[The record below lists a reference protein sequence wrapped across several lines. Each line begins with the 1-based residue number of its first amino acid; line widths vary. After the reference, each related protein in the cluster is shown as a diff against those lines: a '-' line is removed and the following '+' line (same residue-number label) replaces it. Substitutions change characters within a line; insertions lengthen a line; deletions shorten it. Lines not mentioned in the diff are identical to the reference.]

1 MRIKSL
7 DDLISE
13 VYKESSLF
21 LEYTSQEAIDIL
33 KNYGINTNTFN
44 LKDPVMLNALQR
56 NLSNKYNPNNGGNAD
71 DFKKINAAF
80 ETLKNSSGG
89 NQQPNNP
96 EVSTYT
102 PGNNQQPN
110 NQQSNIQQLQAD
122 RRTEIANNPDK
133 SPKFCTN
140 CGKPVGKGAR
150 FCTHCGSPI
159 KTA

>member
-80 ETLKNSSGG
+80 ETLKNNSGG

>member
-1 MRIKSL
+1 M
-7 DDLISE
+7 LI
-13 VYKESSLF
+13 
-21 LEYTSQEAIDIL
+21 I
-33 KNYGINTNTFN
+33 
-44 LKDPVMLNALQR
+44 
-56 NLSNKYNPNNGGNAD
+56 
-71 DFKKINAAF
+71 
-80 ETLKNSSGG
+80 
-89 NQQPNNP
+89 
-96 EVSTYT
+96 STYT

-159 KTA
+159 NTA